1 MTKSTIWSIL
11 GAILALVIAWWIV
24 SALFSLLWFIAKLAL
39 VVVVA
44 LVVYAGI
51 RALTRDARS

>member
-51 RALTRDARS
+51 RALTRDERS

>member
-11 GAILALVIAWWIV
+11 GAVLALVIAWWIV